1 MLSKMPVLWLVM
13 LLALSCNL
21 VHACPCDDEDE
32 TKTTIPAPSPSN

>member
-1 MLSKMPVLWLVM
+1 MLSKIRMLGLVM

-32 TKTTIPAPSPSN
+32 TKTTTTIPAPSN